1 MKESHEFKG
10 KAKLISPFL
19 EAGFYFHLGLPEF
32 SFSSDISNS
41 WMLWIKS
48 EQSLLCMC
56 AWS

>member
-41 WMLWIKS
+41 
-48 EQSLLCMC
+48 
-56 AWS
+56 